1 MSKQRLANDV
11 SVFLSQTQNPPPSLL
26 VHIAGWVHHWNRRPY
41 TSPLG
46 AFGDK
51 GRPNPCRPTMD
62 SREQGISKVGDHI
75 NANPNTTRSEHHHV
89 RWELEQV
96 MTRVR
101 PEDLSATEIAA
112 LLAILRPA
120 HARVVGGPASRPGL
134 RILSSDYP
142 APKLA

>member
-1 MSKQRLANDV
+1 MC
-11 SVFLSQTQNPPPSLL
+11 LL
-26 VHIAGWVHHWNRRPY
+26 VHIAGWVHDWNRRPY

-46 AFGDK
+46 TSATRAG
-51 GRPNPCRPTMD
+51 PIPAVLTMD
-62 SREQGISKVGDHI
+62 LREQGISKVGDHI
-75 NANPNTTRSEHHHV
+75 NAHPNTTRSEHHHV

-134 RILSSDYP
+134 RILRSKYP

>member
-1 MSKQRLANDV
+1 MGARLE
-11 SVFLSQTQNPPPSLL
+11 PSP
-26 VHIAGWVHHWNRRPY
+26 VHESARY
-41 TSPLG
+41 S
-46 AFGDK
+46 GDK

-62 SREQGISKVGDHI
+62 IREQGISKVGDHI

-112 LLAILRPA
+112 LLEILRPA

-134 RILSSDYP
+134 RILRSEYP

>member
-1 MSKQRLANDV
+1 MGARLE
-11 SVFLSQTQNPPPSLL
+11 PSP
-26 VHIAGWVHHWNRRPY
+26 VHESARC
-41 TSPLG
+41 
-46 AFGDK
+46 FGDRA
-51 GRPNPCRPTMD
+51 GPIPAAPQTD
-62 SREQGISKVGDHI
+62 LSEQGISKVGDHI
-75 NANPNTTRSEHHHV
+75 NANPNTAQSEHPHV

-134 RILSSDYP
+134 RILRSEHP